1 MKKTDKPRK
10 IDRFLHALL
19 AAPARFVLR
28 VHVKGRENIPKE
40 GGYVMLCNHMS
51 FLDPIVLSA
60 AFPRKRMPKYLA
72 KAELFRIPVLR
83 GIIRMF
89 GAIPVERGRGD
100 VGAIR
105 RSVDVA
111 KSGEI
116 LAVFPQG
123 TRQKGKNPADTPTK
137 SGGALIA
144 TRAGVPIL
152 PVCICVKKQRYA
164 FLRRVTVIVGEPIA
178 LESLNLLTEEP
189 NFRDA
194 TAAAFSAACALGSYR
209 PSALPEATV

>member
-19 AAPARFVLR
+19 AAPARFILR
-28 VHVKGRENIPKE
+28 VRVKGRENIPQD

-111 KSGEI
+111 RGGEI

-123 TRQKGKNPADTPTK
+123 TRMPGKEPSPDDAK
-137 SGGALIA
+137 SGIGMMAY
-144 TRAGVPIL
+144 RGKSNIL
-152 PVCICVKKQRYA
+152 PVFIKTKKHKISLFRK
-164 FLRRVTVIVGEPIA
+164 VTVIVGKPIMFEDLGFTKGTIMEYRA
-178 LESLNLLTEEP
+178 ASRYVFEKICELNEDKE
-189 NFRDA
+189 N
-194 TAAAFSAACALGSYR
+194 GN
-209 PSALPEATV
+209 

>member
-10 IDRFLHALL
+10 IDRFLHALF

-72 KAELFRIPVLR
+72 KAELFRIPVIR
-83 GIIRMF
+83 GLIRMF

-137 SGGALIA
+137 SGGAMIA
-144 TRAGVPIL
+144 SRAGTPIL
-152 PVCICVKKQRYA
+152 PVCIRVKKQRYA
-164 FLRRVTVIVGEPIA
+164 FLRRVTVVVGEPIT
-178 LESLNLLTEEP
+178 LEELGLLTEEP
-189 NFRDA
+189 NFREA
-194 TAAAFSAACALGSYR
+194 TAAAFRIACALGGYQ
-209 PSALPEATV
+209 PSVLPKTV

>member
-19 AAPARFVLR
+19 AAPARFLLR
-28 VHVKGRENIPKE
+28 VHIHGRENIPTE
-40 GGYVMLCNHMS
+40 SGCVMLCNHMS

-72 KAELFRIPVLR
+72 KAELFRVP
-83 GIIRMF
+83 IIKRILPIF

-137 SGGALIA
+137 SGGGMIA
-144 TRAGVPIL
+144 ARAGVPIL
-152 PVCICVKKQRYA
+152 PVCIRVKKQRYA
-164 FLRRVTVIVGEPIA
+164 FLRRVDVLVGAPIA
-178 LESLNLLTEEP
+178 LEALGLTAEEP
-189 NFRDA
+189 NFREA
-194 TAAAFSAACALGSYR
+194 TAAAFSAVCELGGYR
-209 PSALPEATV
+209 PSVLPEAK

>member
-28 VHVKGRENIPKE
+28 VRIKGRENIPSE
-40 GGYVMLCNHMS
+40 GGYVLICNHTS

-60 AFPRKRMPKYLA
+60 AFPRTRMPKYLA
-72 KAELFRIPVLR
+72 KAELFRIPILR

-105 RSVDVA
+105 RSVEVA

-123 TRQKGKNPADTPTK
+123 TRQKGINPADTPTK
-137 SGGALIA
+137 PGGAMIA
-144 TRAGVPIL
+144 TRANVPIL
-152 PVCICVKKQRYA
+152 PVCIRLKNQRYG
-164 FLRRVTVIVGEPIA
+164 FLHRVNVLVGKPLS
-178 LESLNLLTEEP
+178 LEELGLLADEP
-189 NFRDA
+189 NFKEA
-194 TAAAFSAACALGSYR
+194 TATAFSAVCALGGYR
-209 PSALPEATV
+209 PSALSEHT